1 MLPRPDPAFVRPF
14 AVTGLVLA
22 LSACGPGEGG
32 PGGHAGF
39 GGPVPVSV
47 VAVQAEAL
55 PEKLP
60 NGTVQIGRH

>member
-47 VAVQAEAL
+47 VAVQAEMVEQVE
-55 PEKLP
+55 PM
-60 NGTVQIGRH
+60 QR